1 MTFAFFS
8 ADALIPLLLQEWRGT
23 TAFLTGIVFTVTT
36 VAWTAGTWLQARRI
50 DRLGPRWFTTLGFG
64 LIALGVAITL
74 PAIIPGI
81 PPEIAIVTWAL
92 PGLGMGFMFSAVTL
106 VVLRGSP
113 ASEQG
118 SASSSLQLADILGTA
133 LGTGV
138 AGAITAAGERVGG
151 NGLGVA
157 LFVVFAMS
165 GVVSLLGMAGA
176 RRLGR
181 GSLLQGRQPAAVD

>member
-1 MTFAFFS
+1 
-8 ADALIPLLLQEWRGT
+8 
-23 TAFLTGIVFTVTT
+23 
-36 VAWTAGTWLQARRI
+36 
-50 DRLGPRWFTTLGFG
+50 
-64 LIALGVAITL
+64 
-74 PAIIPGI
+74 
-81 PPEIAIVTWAL
+81 
-92 PGLGMGFMFSAVTL
+92 
-106 VVLRGSP
+106 
-113 ASEQG
+113 
-118 SASSSLQLADILGTA
+118 

>member
-1 MTFAFFS
+1 M
-8 ADALIPLLLQEWRGT
+8 
-23 TAFLTGIVFTVTT
+23 
-36 VAWTAGTWLQARRI
+36 
-50 DRLGPRWFTTLGFG
+50 
-64 LIALGVAITL
+64 
-74 PAIIPGI
+74 
-81 PPEIAIVTWAL
+81 VTWAL
-92 PGLGMGFMFSAVTL
+92 PGLGMGFMYSAVTL

-113 ASEQG
+113 AAEQG

-151 NGLGVA
+151 DGLGIA

-176 RRLGR
+176 HRLGR
-181 GSLLQGRQPAAVD
+181 FAPMQAARAAAVD